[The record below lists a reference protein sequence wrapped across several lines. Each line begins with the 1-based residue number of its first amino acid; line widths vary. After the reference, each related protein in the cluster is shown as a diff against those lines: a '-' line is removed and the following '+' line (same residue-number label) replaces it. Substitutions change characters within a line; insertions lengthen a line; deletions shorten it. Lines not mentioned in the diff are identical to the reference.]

1 MLNIYLKIDEYI
13 ELLNNGYIP
22 VVNESQIKFTTGEG
36 INHFW
41 PNQKNRIIDT
51 LNSDP
56 KYQVGYEKAKDTINK
71 LKTKKP
77 KDLKLLKQIDEYI
90 ELLNNGYLPK
100 ICDSETKFT
109 NGEDINH
116 FWSNQKNKIIDTLNN
131 DSKYQVG
138 YEQAKEIINKL
149 TTKRPKEI
157 QILRQI
163 DEYIELLNNGYIPV
177 VNENQIKFQNG
188 EVINLFWH
196 SHKNKIIDTLNN
208 DPRYQTG
215 YERAKNTIKQLST
228 KTSVEIKISNKVDEY
243 IELLNCGY
251 MPKYNDYKI
260 KFKNGELIGKFWA
273 NHKDK
278 VIGKLNSEPKY
289 QVGYETAK
297 EVINQNIVSYKLQE
311 YIELLNNGYIPV
323 QLDYQNKFQNGDLI
337 GTFWLNHKD
346 KVITALNND
355 PKYQI
360 GYEKA
365 KNTICQLATKTS
377 VEIKTLKKVD
387 EYIELLNCGYMPK
400 YNDYKT
406 KFQNGEA
413 ISRFWSNHKDKV
425 IDKLN
430 NDPKYQVGYETAKKA
445 ILNNTTNEPKIS
457 KDQILKYLGI
467 IVDEKNNSSIKSII
481 QSVCF
486 NNHVSNQNKQI
497 EKAYYK
503 ALNELDKL
511 DILDENMIIDIITN
525 AIIENHLE
533 KEEREEFKKAIL
545 FYLEKVKKL
554 QKLDIAFEEDN
565 QKRVAKI
572 KKYQFN
578 KFDIEECVLIN
589 LEFNQSKLIEPQN
602 DLYNRRKLISNY
614 IIDWNEFTTEEKEA
628 IIKQNNFTLEEIS
641 LINEKQEEIKTL
653 KKQIRG
659 DNYVKHTY

>member
-1 MLNIYLKIDEYI
+1 
-13 ELLNNGYIP
+13 
-22 VVNESQIKFTTGEG
+22 
-36 INHFW
+36 
-41 PNQKNRIIDT
+41 
-51 LNSDP
+51 
-56 KYQVGYEKAKDTINK
+56 
-71 LKTKKP
+71 
-77 KDLKLLKQIDEYI
+77 
-90 ELLNNGYLPK
+90 
-100 ICDSETKFT
+100 
-109 NGEDINH
+109 
-116 FWSNQKNKIIDTLNN
+116 
-131 DSKYQVG
+131 
-138 YEQAKEIINKL
+138 
-149 TTKRPKEI
+149 
-157 QILRQI
+157 
-163 DEYIELLNNGYIPV
+163 
-177 VNENQIKFQNG
+177 
-188 EVINLFWH
+188 
-196 SHKNKIIDTLNN
+196 
-208 DPRYQTG
+208 
-215 YERAKNTIKQLST
+215 
-228 KTSVEIKISNKVDEY
+228 
-243 IELLNCGY
+243 
-251 MPKYNDYKI
+251 
-260 KFKNGELIGKFWA
+260 
-273 NHKDK
+273 
-278 VIGKLNSEPKY
+278 
-289 QVGYETAK
+289 
-297 EVINQNIVSYKLQE
+297 
-311 YIELLNNGYIPV
+311 
-323 QLDYQNKFQNGDLI
+323 
-337 GTFWLNHKD
+337 
-346 KVITALNND
+346 
-355 PKYQI
+355 
-360 GYEKA
+360 
-365 KNTICQLATKTS
+365 
-377 VEIKTLKKVD
+377 
-387 EYIELLNCGYMPK
+387 MPK